1 MAVSSVSADV
11 NRRILIVDDNQAIHT
26 DFRKIL
32 AGPGAAEAAMDELA
46 AMLFSTTEA
55 ARHSEFELDSAFQGR
70 EALERVTRATSAG
83 RPYALAFVDMRMPPG
98 WDGLET
104 IEHIWRADP
113 LLQVVIC
120 SAYSD
125 HSWEDLRSRL
135 GESDALLII
144 KKPFDPIEVVQS
156 AHALTAKW
164 TLARRARAHVENLEA
179 AVRARTAELEAVAT
193 QLADEIRRRDR
204 VEAELRLAQRLEA
217 VGQLAAGVAHE
228 INTPIQYVSDSLHF
242 VRDGSLGLVKMASA
256 MRAAAGHGGANGAS
270 SSGLAVEL
278 ASIAEEADLSYLEE
292 HMPEALDRIQDG
304 VTRVATIVRAMKE
317 LAHPG
322 QREMAPTDLNR
333 ALQNAL
339 QVTANAYRYVADPE
353 VELGELPLVTCLA
366 AEMNQVFI
374 NLIVNAAH
382 AMERCGQD
390 GAPRGRLRIAT
401 RADGPDVVISIA
413 DCGHGIPDA
422 IRERIFD
429 AFYTTKP
436 VGRGTGQGLAISR
449 AIVVD
454 RHGGRLTFDSTVG
467 VGTTFHIRLPVA
479 GRDPD
484 GARLTSDLG

>member
-1 MAVSSVSADV
+1 VDPSADV
-11 NRRILIVDDNQAIHT
+11 NRRILIVDDNQAIHA

-32 AGPGAAEAAMDELA
+32 AGPGASAAAVDELA
-46 AMLFSTTEA
+46 AMLFSTSEA
-55 ARHSEFELDSAFQGR
+55 TRHSEFELDSAFQGR
-70 EALERVTRATSAG
+70 EALERVTTATSAG

-113 LLQVVIC
+113 FLQVVIC

-193 QLADEIRRRDR
+193 QLADEIARRDR

-242 VRDGSLGLVKMASA
+242 VRDGSLGLVKMAGA
-256 MRAAAGHGGANGAS
+256 MQAAASRGAHGAPN
-270 SSGLAVEL
+270 GLAGEL
-278 ASIAEEADLSYLEE
+278 ASIADDADLPYIEE
-292 HMPEALDRIQDG
+292 HLPEALDRIQDG

-322 QREMAPTDLNR
+322 PREMAQTDLNR

-339 QVTANAYRYVADPE
+339 QVTAHAYRYVADP
-353 VELGELPLVTCLA
+353 VVDLGDLPLVTCLA
-366 AEMNQVFI
+366 AEINQVFI

-390 GAPRGRLRIAT
+390 GTPRGRLAITT
-401 RADGPDVVISIA
+401 RTDGPDVVISIA
-413 DCGHGIPDA
+413 DSGHGIPEA
-422 IRERIFD
+422 IRGRIFD

-454 RHGGRLTFDSTVG
+454 RHGGGLTFDSTVG
-467 VGTTFHIRLPVA
+467 VGTTFHIRLPIA
-479 GRDPD
+479 GCDPAAATGPD
-484 GARLTSDLG
+484 FVG